1 MYVEVSK
8 CEVFCACLR
17 VCEIVSAFLCEFS
30 LGTALL

>member
-8 CEVFCACLR
+8 YEVFCACMK

-30 LGTALL
+30 LRAALL